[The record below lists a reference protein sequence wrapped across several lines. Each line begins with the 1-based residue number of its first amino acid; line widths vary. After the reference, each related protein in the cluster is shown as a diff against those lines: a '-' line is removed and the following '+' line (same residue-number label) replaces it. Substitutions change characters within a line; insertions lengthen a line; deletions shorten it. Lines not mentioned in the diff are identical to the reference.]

1 MKVLSQK
8 TINGKNIQVLYGV
21 CDGSSYSHAF
31 FSKSNVQNWVC
42 FNPHNNDVPIWWL
55 SHYPD
60 LIKKLRNFMVDRER
74 NMKRGEQEINSE
86 HLTDVVE

>member
-1 MKVLSQK
+1 
-8 TINGKNIQVLYGV
+8 
-21 CDGSSYSHAF
+21 
-31 FSKSNVQNWVC
+31 VC
-42 FNPHNNDVPIWWL
+42 FNPYNNDVPIWWL
-55 SHYPD
+55 SHYPH